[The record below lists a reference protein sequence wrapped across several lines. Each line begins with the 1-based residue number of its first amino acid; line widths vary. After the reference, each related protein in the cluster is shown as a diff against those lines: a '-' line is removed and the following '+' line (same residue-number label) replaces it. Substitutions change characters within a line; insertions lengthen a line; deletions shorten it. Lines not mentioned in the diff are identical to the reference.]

1 MPKKVTQLTDKKIVS
16 AKPRSKDYTLFD
28 GNGLRLLIKANG
40 SKIWEFI
47 YSSPTIK
54 EDRKILVK
62 DENKENVLDA
72 EGNKTYN
79 VVTAPKRRKKAL
91 ATYHK
96 KNKDAE
102 NIQIENMNDLEIS
115 NITIATLS
123 DARRISNRY
132 NQIISNGVDLIQYLE
147 ELNIKEK
154 ASDKGLFENVM
165 NEWFERQKKQL
176 QPVTYKKKY
185 QVFVSS
191 VLPYF
196 KDKQMKD
203 ITKLELLH
211 VLEEKEKTAK
221 ETASRLFNYLTNL
234 WGYAVLKDY
243 CEYNYLANINKNDVL
258 VEKRVVT
265 NYSKITDEET
275 FKELV
280 NKTYKYKGSVSI
292 KNALKFV
299 LHIPLRA
306 YNLCNLKWEYIDFKE
321 KVITIPREL
330 MKVKNPNLPPF
341 KVPLTDEVIN
351 ILQSQKE
358 YSILYSPLKEFVFM
372 GTDNKK
378 PINTESPNQALRRM
392 GFAAEKQQT
401 LHSFR
406 GTFRTILEERQE
418 EHNISE
424 KIMESIL
431 DHHKDTK
438 VVKAYKN
445 KVSYLEQQK
454 PLMKYWSDYI
464 MSLRG

>member
-1 MPKKVTQLTDKKIVS
+1 MPRIPTPLTDTKLSK
-16 AKPRSKDYTLFD
+16 AKPKDKSYTLPD
-28 GNGLRLLIKANG
+28 GKGLHLLIKPNN
-40 SKIWEFI
+40 SKIWEFVFT
-47 YSSPTIK
+47 SP
-54 EDRKILVK
+54 
-62 DENKENVLDA
+62 
-72 EGNKTYN
+72 
-79 VVTAPKRRKKAL
+79 VTKKRRKKSL
-91 ATYHK
+91 GSYP
-96 KNKDAE
+96 
-102 NIQIENMNDLEIS
+102 
-115 NITIATLS
+115 NITLAA
-123 DARRISNRY
+123 AREQRSN
-132 NQIISNGVDLIQYLE
+132 NLML
-147 ELNIKEK
+147 LNEKIDPVEYEKEQLQEYK
-154 ASDKGLFENVM
+154 AKDSGLFINVM

-185 QVFVSS
+185 QIFISS

-196 KDKQMKD
+196 EDKQIKD
-203 ITKLELLH
+203 ITKLELLK
-211 VLEEKEKTAK
+211 VIEDKEKTAK
-221 ETASRLFNYLTNL
+221 ETASRLFNYLSNL

-243 CEYNYLANINKNDVL
+243 CKYNFLANINKKDVL
-258 VEKRVVT
+258 IEKRVTT

-275 FKELV
+275 FRELV
-280 NKTYKYKGSVSI
+280 NKTYVYQGSQSI
-292 KNALKFV
+292 RNALKFV

-321 KVITIPREL
+321 KVLTIPREL

-341 KVPLTDEVIN
+341 KVPLTDEVIK
-351 ILQSQKE
+351 ILKNQKKH
-358 YSILYSPLKEFVFM
+358 STLYAPLKEFVFM

-418 EHNISE
+418 DHNISE

-464 MSLRG
+464 MSLKA

>member
-1 MPKKVTQLTDKKIVS
+1 MPKVPTQLTDTKLSK
-16 AKPRSKDYTLFD
+16 AKPKEKSYTLPD
-28 GNGLRLLIKANG
+28 GKGLHLLIKPNG
-40 SKIWEFI
+40 SKIWEFVFI
-47 YSSPTIK
+47 SPITK
-54 EDRKILVK
+54 
-62 DENKENVLDA
+62 
-72 EGNKTYN
+72 
-79 VVTAPKRRKKAL
+79 KRRKKSLGSYPNVTLEKAREQRSNNHVL
-91 ATYHK
+91 LQDK
-96 KNKDAE
+96 KDP
-102 NIQIENMNDLEIS
+102 
-115 NITIATLS
+115 
-123 DARRISNRY
+123 
-132 NQIISNGVDLIQYLE
+132 VE
-147 ELNIKEK
+147 EERKKEQEEK

-165 NEWFERQKKQL
+165 NEWFKRQKNQL
-176 QPVTYKKKY
+176 TEVTYKKKY

-196 KDKQMKD
+196 RDKQIKD

-221 ETASRLFNYLTNL
+221 ETASRLFNYLSNL

-292 KNALKFV
+292 KNALRLV

-321 KVITIPREL
+321 KVLTIPREL

-351 ILQSQKE
+351 ILENQKE
-358 YSILYSPLKEFVFM
+358 YSSLYAPLKEFVFI
-372 GTDNKK
+372 GTNNVK

-406 GTFRTILEERQE
+406 GTFRTILEEKQE

-431 DHHKDTK
+431 DHHTDTK

-454 PLMKYWSDYI
+454 PLMKYWSEFI
-464 MSLRG
+464 MSLKN

>member
-1 MPKKVTQLTDKKIVS
+1 MPRIPIPLTDTKLLK
-16 AKPRSKDYTLFD
+16 AKPKDKSYTLPD
-28 GNGLRLLIKANG
+28 GKGLHLLIKSNG
-40 SKIWEFI
+40 SKIWEFVFT
-47 YSSPTIK
+47 SPITK
-54 EDRKILVK
+54 
-62 DENKENVLDA
+62 
-72 EGNKTYN
+72 
-79 VVTAPKRRKKAL
+79 KRRKKSLGSYPSVTL
-91 ATYHK
+91 A
-96 KNKDAE
+96 AARE
-102 NIQIENMNDLEIS
+102 QRS
-115 NITIATLS
+115 N
-123 DARRISNRY
+123 N
-132 NQIISNGVDLIQYLE
+132 LILLHDKIDPVEYEKE
-147 ELNIKEK
+147 EEQKEK
-154 ASDKGLFENVM
+154 ATDSGLFENVM
-165 NEWFERQKKQL
+165 NEWFKRQKDQITE
-176 QPVTYKKKY
+176 VTYKKKY

-196 KDKQMKD
+196 KDKQIKD

-221 ETASRLFNYLTNL
+221 ETASRLFNYLSNL

-243 CEYNYLANINKNDVL
+243 CEYNYLANINKHDVL
-258 VEKRVVT
+258 VKKRVVT
-265 NYSKITDEET
+265 NYAKITDEET

-280 NKTYKYKGSVSI
+280 NKTYNYKGSVSI
-292 KNALKFV
+292 KNSLRFV

-306 YNLCNLKWEYIDFKE
+306 YNLCNLKWEYIDFENK
-321 KVITIPREL
+321 ILTIPREL

-351 ILQSQKE
+351 ILENQKE
-358 YSILYSPLKEFVFM
+358 YSSLYASLKEYVFI
-372 GTDNKK
+372 GTDNVK

-406 GTFRTILEERQE
+406 GTFRTMLEEKQE
-418 EHNISE
+418 DHNISE

-464 MSLRG
+464 MSLKG